1 MSPIPLHCT
10 EWKHGEYKG
19 SFVQYQVEMWM
30 FFGRVALVPRERS
43 KLRDHSVDACLKN
56 PVAAESQPF
65 AFNQYAK

>member
-1 MSPIPLHCT
+1 MC
-10 EWKHGEYKG
+10 
-19 SFVQYQVEMWM
+19 
-30 FFGRVALVPRERS
+30 FGRVALVPRERS